1 MTLGQQP
8 QSVVIIGGG
17 LSGALVALQLLQ
29 LQLLQQRTRPLRLSL
44 VERSYAIGRGVA
56 YSSPLPC
63 HLLNVPVNGVSLRRS
78 EPHHFLH
85 WLHQQGHDQFTA
97 QSFVP
102 RYLFGS
108 YVQATLQ
115 AAHQAAPLPLDSY
128 EDEAVDLVPGS
139 PGVGVRLGRGRVL
152 MADRVVLALG
162 NPAPGSVAI
171 PNRDFYRS
179 HRYIDSGWSG
189 QLEAVM
195 GQGRLLLVGMGL
207 TAIDWIVAL
216 HSRGYGG
223 EIHLLSRHGLL
234 PQPHTTPQDYD
245 PAWWT
250 EPPPQTTLGL
260 LRWVRRQVAWA
271 AQQGYGWR
279 AVLDSLRYQGQ
290 ALWVSLPLTEKQRFV
305 RHLRPYWDS
314 HRHRIAPEIGEVV
327 AALRRSQQLQLH
339 TGHLVNL
346 EERGQGVVVTV
357 RPRGQTTNQEF
368 AVEAV
373 INCTGPQFNYAKLAD
388 PLVRSLLSQGLM
400 TADPLGLGLR
410 ASPTGAV
417 YSAEGLASPWLYTL
431 GPTRRGELWETTA
444 VAEIRD
450 QAEALAQE
458 ILGVGVA
465 VAGGARI
472 GG

>member
-29 LQLLQQRTRPLRLSL
+29 QGTRPLRLSL
-44 VERSYAIGRGVA
+44 VERRHAIGRGVA

-63 HLLNVPVNGVSLRRS
+63 HLLNVPVNGVSLVQS
-78 EPHHFLH
+78 EPDHFLH
-85 WLHQQGHDQFTA
+85 WLHRQGHDQFA
-97 QSFVP
+97 AHSFVP

-108 YVQATLQ
+108 YVQAALQGARQQ
-115 AAHQAAPLPLDSY
+115 AAHAHLDTY
-128 EDEAVDLVPGS
+128 RDEAVDLVPGLD
-139 PGVGVRLGRGRVL
+139 GVGVGLGSGQL
-152 MADRVVLALG
+152 LLADRVVLALG

-171 PNRDFYRS
+171 PNGDFYQS

-189 QLEAVM
+189 QLDAAM
-195 GQGRLLLVGMGL
+195 AHDRLLLMGMGL
-207 TAIDWIVAL
+207 TAIDWVVAL

-234 PQPHTTPQDYD
+234 PQPHTAPQDYD

-260 LRWVRRQVAWA
+260 LRWVRRQVDRAT
-271 AQQGYGWR
+271 QQGYGWR

-290 ALWVSLPLTEKQRFV
+290 ALWVSLPLAEKQRFV

-339 TGHLVNL
+339 SGHLVNL
-346 EERGQGVVVTV
+346 EERGQGVAVTV

-373 INCTGPQFNYAKLAD
+373 INCTGPQFDYAKLAD
-388 PLVRSLLSQGLM
+388 PLVRSLLTRGLISP
-400 TADPLGLGLR
+400 DPLRLGLQ
-410 ASPTGAV
+410 ASSNGAV
-417 YSAEGLASPWLYTL
+417 YSAQGIPSPWLYTL
-431 GPTRRGELWETTA
+431 GPPRRGELWETTA

-450 QAEALAQE
+450 QATALAQAL
-458 ILGVGVA
+458 LGVGVT
-465 VAGGARI
+465 VSGGARV